1 MLDLGV
7 FNTSTLDLLVR
18 FSFNGGIYGFNYVL
32 GAGDALTP
40 VPEPGTWLM
49 LVLGLALL
57 TWRARTLRSASH

>member
-1 MLDLGV
+1 MCIRD
-7 FNTSTLDLLVR
+7 S
-18 FSFNGGIYGFNYVL
+18 YGFNYVL

-40 VPEPGTWLM
+40 VPEPGAWLM